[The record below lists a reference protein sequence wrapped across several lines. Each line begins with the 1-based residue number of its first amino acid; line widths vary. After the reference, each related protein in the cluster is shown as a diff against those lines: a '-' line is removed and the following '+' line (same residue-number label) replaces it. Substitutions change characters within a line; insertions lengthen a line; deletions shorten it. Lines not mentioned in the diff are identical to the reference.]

1 MKRTQRI
8 LSLLLAVLVM
18 LGSIS
23 LLSSVNIFAAG
34 TISYSFTSTK
44 AGYAQG
50 TVTVKGDNGTY
61 WVYWSDNTKAL
72 AGYDEVAKLTVSGG
86 QGVFTMPKYTAIPA
100 DATKLIAFASSSEP
114 SASNRTVAK
123 ASAVFSIPASKQLSF
138 KSSDAFYTFGAI
150 SDVQLDNQSTS
161 RYPYDD
167 SHFVKALETLAK
179 RGVDF
184 TVSSG
189 DTVNDQNGNVSYAAE
204 YKEYQRMLADSSYTA
219 PIYECLGNHDVGT
232 KWDKNG
238 NYYNNNAPFIKA
250 TGLDSKKSTINA
262 GKPYFEVTEP
272 KTGDHFIFMALEGGF
287 YTNKGTQ
294 FSKAQLDWLEGLL
307 KKYSTDG
314 KNIFIIEH
322 ANVEGWGS
330 GDKPTAPYY
339 YDLGLVKTN
348 PDVAR
353 FIKLMETYKDC
364 VIITGHTHLELSA
377 QYNYSDNNGTSAVM
391 MHNSAIGG
399 VRYINDSGNV
409 QREPAISGLSEGYIV
424 EVYEDCILFNGTN
437 MYRNEIMPQCSYIVP
452 MGTSADEDYTAP
464 DDPDPVV
471 TTPQKPE
478 DDKITITIKDE
489 TGSGWMKNNATEREI
504 QLIDN
509 DTNTKYIMTSSDGYK
524 TWKVE
529 VPRTVTDITFRRV
542 NVTNNELRN
551 QWDAGERNGSVQYC
565 VLDDAGGG
573 TTKGNGYWD
582 TSVTEPPK
590 PVVTDPKE
598 TATTPKPVV
607 TEPKETTTT
616 PKPVV
621 TEPKETTTTPKPV
634 VTEPKETTT
643 TPKPVV
649 TEPKET
655 TTAPKPVVTEPVVI
669 PTIPAPTKPQTT
681 TAVVTEPS
689 ESAVATTPQGTVSTD
704 PVKPTDSTDNGTTPA
719 STASTVS
726 TIPATSTV
734 PDENVSEL
742 VVIVEDMGD
751 CNILVRT
758 YHADDTKIGEY
769 QFAINGVVY
778 QEYSDKSYFMCNV
791 PYDGEYKVEVSAKYM
806 DGSFCEGFVVFEVKD
821 KVAYLPEMPEIPE
834 KPTETTEPVEPT
846 QSGTTPSEGE
856 TSASQS
862 ASAEITATV
871 TVTVTASADV
881 TETTTGVAEYMYGDA
896 DLNGKINVKD
906 ATTIQKFAAKMLTL
920 DEVAEIQAD
929 VTGDMKVNVKDAT
942 SIQKFIAKLILVF
955 PVEEAALVSVGAST
969 TAKDDLNAYYTYSSY
984 NQYMELKKAYMSG
997 ASQSV
1002 ITAKQNALYDIA
1014 GASPSEIGKDI
1025 TIYFTNTNGWSNVYA
1040 HIWGSAGDKATWPG
1054 TKMTFV
1060 RNNSSG
1066 KGIYKISF
1074 SFDDYQKIIFTNNS
1088 GEQTVDITL
1097 TGESG
1102 IGYYLSGGSGKAFT
1116 VTSYKYSE

>member
-1 MKRTQRI
+1 MKGFSRF
-8 LSLLLAVLVM
+8 LSLLLAVLVI
-18 LGSIS
+18 LGSVS
-23 LLSSVNIFAAG
+23 LLSAVNIFAAG
-34 TISYSFTSTK
+34 TITYSFSNNN

-50 TVTVKGDNGTY
+50 TVTIKGDNGTY
-61 WVYWSDNTKAL
+61 WVYWADNTKAL
-72 AGYDEVAKLTVSGG
+72 AGYDEVAKVTVSGG
-86 QGVFTMPKYTAIPA
+86 QGKFTMPKYTAIPA
-100 DATKLIAFASSSEP
+100 DATKLIAFASGSEP
-114 SASNRTVAK
+114 AVSNRTVAK
-123 ASAVFSIPASKQLSF
+123 ASAVYSLSSSRQLSF
-138 KSSDAFYTFGAI
+138 KSSDALYTFGAI

-161 RYPYDD
+161 RYPYDE
-167 SHFVKALETLAK
+167 SHFAKALETLAL

-189 DTVNDQNGNVSYAAE
+189 DTVNDQNGNASYAAE
-204 YKEYQRMLADSSYTA
+204 YKTYQQILADSSYSA

-307 KKYSTDG
+307 KKYNNDG

-330 GDKPTAPYY
+330 GDKPSAPYY

-348 PDVAR
+348 SDVAR

-409 QREPAISGLSEGYIV
+409 QRDPAISGLSEGYIV
-424 EVYEDCILFNGTN
+424 EVYEDCILFNGIN
-437 MYRNEIMPQCSYIVP
+437 MHRNEIMPQCSYIIP
-452 MGTSADEDYTAP
+452 MGTSMDEDYSAP
-464 DDPDPVV
+464 VTEPVV
-471 TTPQKPE
+471 TNPVKPE
-478 DDKITITIKDE
+478 NDKITITVKDE
-489 TGSGWMKNNATEREI
+489 TDSGWMKNNASEREI

-509 DTNTKYIMTSSDGYK
+509 DTNQKYIMTSSDGYK

-542 NVTNNELRN
+542 NVTNNEVRN
-551 QWDAGERNGSVQYC
+551 QWDAGERKGSVQYC

-573 TTKGNGYWD
+573 TTKGNGYWN
-582 TSVTEPPK
+582 TSVTEPPV
-590 PVVTDPKE
+590 PVVTQPK
-598 TATTPKPVV
+598 TTV
-607 TEPKETTTT
+607 
-616 PKPVV
+616 
-621 TEPKETTTTPKPV
+621 
-634 VTEPKETTT
+634 
-643 TPKPVV
+643 
-649 TEPKET
+649 
-655 TTAPKPVVTEPVVI
+655 A
-669 PTIPAPTKPQTT
+669 TKPATKPAEP
-681 TAVVTEPS
+681 TASV
-689 ESAVATTPQGTVSTD
+689 
-704 PVKPTDSTDNGTTPA
+704 TTPA
-719 STASTVS
+719 STAPAIP
-726 TIPATSTV
+726 TIPETSTA
-734 PDENVSEL
+734 PAEKESALL
-742 VVIVEDMGD
+742 VFVEDMGD
-751 CNILVRT
+751 CNILIRA
-758 YHADDTKIGEY
+758 YNEENKNIGEY

-778 QEYSDKSYFMCNV
+778 QAYSYQSYFMCNV
-791 PYDGEYKVEVSAKYM
+791 PYDGEYKVEVSAKYT
-806 DGSFCEGFVVFEVKD
+806 DGSVYEGFAVFEVKD
-821 KVAYLPEMPEIPE
+821 KVAILPEMPEM
-834 KPTETTEPVEPT
+834 PTDSTK
-846 QSGTTPSEGE
+846 PSEP
-856 TSASQS
+856 
-862 ASAEITATV
+862 AENV
-871 TVTVTASADV
+871 TNPSGNKTEATVTASADV
-881 TETTTGVAEYMYGDA
+881 TVTATATITSSEDVTETTTGAAEYMYGDA

-906 ATTIQKFAAKMLTL
+906 ATTIQKYAAKMLTL
-920 DEVAEIQAD
+920 DEVAKIQAD
-929 VTGDMKVNVKDAT
+929 VTGDLKVNVKDAT

-955 PVEEAALVSVGAST
+955 PIEETALVSVGAST
-969 TAKDDLNAYYTYSSY
+969 TAKDDLSSYYTYSSY
-984 NQYMELKKAYMSG
+984 DQYMALKKAYKSG
-997 ASQSV
+997 AAQS
-1002 ITAKQNALYDIA
+1002 TLTSLQTALYEIA
-1014 GASPSEIGKDI
+1014 GVKPSEIGGDI
-1025 TIYFTNTNGWSNVYA
+1025 TIYFTNTNNWSNVYA
-1040 HIWGSAGDKATWPG
+1040 HIWGSAGDKASWPG

-1097 TGESG
+1097 SGESG

-1116 VTSYKYSE
+1116 VTSYTYS

>member
-1 MKRTQRI
+1 MKGFSRF
-8 LSLLLAVLVM
+8 LSLLLAVLVI
-18 LGSIS
+18 LGSVS
-23 LLSSVNIFAAG
+23 LLSAVNIFAAG
-34 TISYSFTSTK
+34 TITYSFSNNN

-50 TVTVKGDNGTY
+50 TVTIKGDNGTY
-61 WVYWSDNTKAL
+61 WVYWADNTKAL
-72 AGYDEVAKLTVSGG
+72 AGYDEVAKVTVSGG
-86 QGVFTMPKYTAIPA
+86 QGKFTMPKYTAIPA
-100 DATKLIAFASSSEP
+100 DATKLIAFASGSEP
-114 SASNRTVAK
+114 AVSNRTVAK
-123 ASAVFSIPASKQLSF
+123 ASAVYSLSSSRQLSF
-138 KSSDAFYTFGAI
+138 KSSDALYTFGAI

-161 RYPYDD
+161 RYPYDE
-167 SHFVKALETLAK
+167 SHFAKALETLAL

-189 DTVNDQNGNVSYAAE
+189 DTVNDQNGNASYAAE
-204 YKEYQRMLADSSYTA
+204 YKTYQQILADSSYSA

-307 KKYSTDG
+307 KKYNNDG

-330 GDKPTAPYY
+330 GDKPSAPYY

-348 PDVAR
+348 SDVAR

-409 QREPAISGLSEGYIV
+409 QRDPAISGLSEGYIV
-424 EVYEDCILFNGTN
+424 EVYEDCILFNGIN
-437 MYRNEIMPQCSYIVP
+437 MHRNEIMPQCSYIIP
-452 MGTSADEDYTAP
+452 MGTSADEDYSAP
-464 DDPDPVV
+464 ETEPVV
-471 TTPQKPE
+471 TNPVKPE
-478 DDKITITIKDE
+478 NDKITITIKDE
-489 TGSGWMKNNATEREI
+489 TGSGWMKNNASEREI

-509 DTNTKYIMTSSDGYK
+509 DTNQKYIMTSSDGYK

-542 NVTNNELRN
+542 NVTNNEVRN
-551 QWDAGERNGSVQYC
+551 QWDAGERKGSVQYC

-573 TTKGNGYWD
+573 TTKGNGYWN
-582 TSVTEPPK
+582 TSVTEPPVPVVTQPKTTVATKPATKPKETTVATK

-598 TATTPKPVV
+598 TTVATKPVV
-607 TEPKETTTT
+607 TDPKETTVAT
-616 PKPVV
+616 KPVV
-621 TEPKETTTTPKPV
+621 TDPEETTIATKPV
-634 VTEPKETTT
+634 VTDPE
-643 TPKPVV
+643 
-649 TEPKET
+649 
-655 TTAPKPVVTEPVVI
+655 VI
-669 PTIPAPTKPQTT
+669 PTIPAPTKPQVT
-681 TAVVTEPS
+681 TAVVTEPE
-689 ESAVATTPQGTVSTD
+689 ESVIVTVPTQGTISTD
-704 PVKPTDSTDNGTTPA
+704 PATKPAEPTASVTTSA
-719 STASTVS
+719 STAPAIP
-726 TIPATSTV
+726 TIPETSTA
-734 PDENVSEL
+734 PAEKESALL
-742 VVIVEDMGD
+742 VFVEDMGD
-751 CNILVRT
+751 CNILIRA
-758 YHADDTKIGEY
+758 YNEENKNIGEY

-778 QEYSDKSYFMCNV
+778 QAYSYQSYFMCNV
-791 PYDGEYKVEVSAKYM
+791 PYDGEYNVEVSAKYT
-806 DGSFCEGFVVFEVKD
+806 DGSVYEGFAVFEVKD
-821 KVAYLPEMPEIPE
+821 KVAILPEMPEMPTDST
-834 KPTETTEPVEPT
+834 KPSEPAENVTNPSGNKTET
-846 QSGTTPSEGE
+846 
-856 TSASQS
+856 
-862 ASAEITATV
+862 
-871 TVTVTASADV
+871 TVTASADV
-881 TETTTGVAEYMYGDA
+881 TVTATATITASEDVTETTTGAAEYMYGDA

-906 ATTIQKFAAKMLTL
+906 ATTIQKYAAKMLTL
-920 DEVAEIQAD
+920 DEVAKIQAD
-929 VTGDMKVNVKDAT
+929 VTGDLKVNVKDAT

-955 PVEEAALVSVGAST
+955 PIEETALVSVGAST
-969 TAKDDLNAYYTYSSY
+969 TAKDDLSSYYTYSSY
-984 NQYMELKKAYMSG
+984 DQYMALKKAYKAG
-997 ASQSV
+997 AAQS
-1002 ITAKQNALYDIA
+1002 TLTSLQTALYEIA
-1014 GASPSEIGKDI
+1014 GVKPSEIGGDI
-1025 TIYFTNTNGWSNVYA
+1025 TIYFTNTNNWSNVYA
-1040 HIWGSAGDKATWPG
+1040 HIWGSAGDKASWPG

-1097 TGESG
+1097 SGESG

-1116 VTSYKYSE
+1116 VTSYTYS